1 MGRTFAPPPENRCD
15 DAEASARRERRTVT
29 DRGRRDSHDPHAP
42 MRAASTSAVLTLAAT
57 TVLACRAAA
66 PAPVDGTSAAPT
78 CPGLMVVVVN
88 NESRE
93 ALDVF
98 SARRPSRVLL
108 GTVQPGRAELV
119 IGPGDTQFVAYRS
132 GTPTLVASSASPRT
146 SQRAR
151 FTVECRAART

>member
-1 MGRTFAPPPENRCD
+1 
-15 DAEASARRERRTVT
+15 
-29 DRGRRDSHDPHAP
+29 
-42 MRAASTSAVLTLAAT
+42 MRAAPTSAVLTLAAV

-66 PAPVDGTSAAPT
+66 PSSTDGIAAAPA
-78 CPGLMVVVVN
+78 CPGLMVVVVSN
-88 NESRE
+88 DSRE
-93 ALDVF
+93 VLDVF

-132 GTPTLVASSASPRT
+132 GTPTLVASSASSRT

-151 FTVECRAART
+151 FSVECRAART